1 MVPISF
7 VSDHVETLY
16 EINILYR
23 EQAAQ
28 LGMCLKPCTS
38 LNTNP
43 LFIQGLRVTGYAGKE
58 LKHCSLSYSQVHGVL
73 KSPHSY
79 IHKKP
84 QSEHGCHK

>member
-16 EINILYR
+16 EISILYR

-28 LGMCLKPCTS
+28 RGMCLKQSES

-43 LFIQGLRVTGYAGKE
+43 LFIQGLKE
-58 LKHCSLSYSQVHGVL
+58 LILQQEDK
-73 KSPHSY
+73 
-79 IHKKP
+79 
-84 QSEHGCHK
+84 